1 MTDGKCL
8 SDSWGCAKVWEDLLG
23 ALEVLAPRYFGNLP
37 CGFNYVTELK
47 FSVWNKS
54 VLQHLGVQ
62 AVTCFP
68 SLCHLLRLFMHECF
82 PHMDSRS
89 FLIALMLPPIINA
102 LGSVNNEAFC

>member
-1 MTDGKCL
+1 MNKMTDGKCL

-23 ALEVLAPRYFGNLP
+23 ALDVLAPRYFGNLP

-82 PHMDSRS
+82 STYGFQVIFNCFDAATNHQCIRQ
-89 FLIALMLPPIINA
+89 
-102 LGSVNNEAFC
+102 CQ